1 MKIKDKVTPERT
13 FGSVASITDE
23 PTRDERQ
30 RTIGLMHAWRLGA
43 RLAVKEWASGR
54 TMLRRCLSVVRHPSY
69 FITWLTPISYT
80 RQREFAFV
88 FENIARHKP
97 SPTAILDIS
106 SPKLL
111 PVTIAYT
118 RPETRLDSID
128 IVEGEVLW
136 TTKAKA
142 HLGLSNLTPTVADA
156 RRLPFDNEEFD
167 LVTSVS
173 VFEHIAP
180 EKDGEVIAAREL
192 GRVLAP
198 GGVALLTV
206 PFARVS
212 FAEYHTGGVYE
223 RVSTEGEPIFYQR
236 FYDLDLLNQNLVS
249 TSGLQ
254 LVSLNFIEER
264 FFSTNP
270 RKRLANYIGKNRGQ
284 TLAFGLFYP
293 LLARIFLSRPKPLER
308 CTKPYIACLVL
319 RKPET
324 SSEWNSV
331 QAAPSCA
338 ISPRNL

>member
-1 MKIKDKVTPERT
+1 MKDKSAIRKRKSEIKAPCAIDVW
-13 FGSVASITDE
+13 
-23 PTRDERQ
+23 Q
-30 RTIGLMHAWRLGA
+30 AWRLGA
-43 RLAVKEWASGR
+43 RLAVKDWASRR
-54 TMLRRCLSVVRHPSY
+54 TILRRCLSIIRHPSY
-69 FITWLTPISYT
+69 LITWLTPISYT

-97 SPTAILDIS
+97 CPRAILDIS

-128 IVEGEVLW
+128 IVEDEVSW
-136 TTKAKA
+136 TTNAKA
-142 HLGLSNLTPTVADA
+142 HLALSNLTPTVADA
-156 RRLPFDNEEFD
+156 RTLPFDNEKFD

-180 EKDGEVIAAREL
+180 EKDGEVPAAREL
-192 GRVLAP
+192 GRVLTP

-206 PFARVS
+206 PFARVY
-212 FAEYHTGGVYE
+212 FAEHRTGRVYE

-236 FYDLDLLNQNLVS
+236 FYDLDLLKQNLAAA
-249 TSGLQ
+249 SGLQ

-270 RKRLANYIGKNRGQ
+270 RKRLANYIGKNQGQ

-319 RKPET
+319 RKPEL
-324 SSEWNSV
+324 SREPNFV
-331 QAAPSCA
+331 QAAPNCA